1 MKQDYV
7 LRHADD
13 AACEIRFA
21 LHPHNRIESAS
32 SEPVLVSML
41 RRDDCGFVT
50 VLFGERVVCGF
61 IDKHNG
67 TVTLTLDGRPEK
79 FSLRP
84 AALDTMHQGL
94 LNTRHNTGPINV
106 RCPIPGTLKAVLIDV
121 GVSVAAGQTLAILE
135 AMKMENEIRAPH
147 AGIVETVLAVP
158 GQNVAAETLLFTI
171 KA

>member
-1 MKQDYV
+1 MKQNYV

-13 AACEIRFA
+13 AACELRFT
-21 LHPHNRIESAS
+21 LHPHNRIESGSA
-32 SEPVLVSML
+32 EPILVVML

-67 TVTLTLDGRPEK
+67 TVTLTLDGRPQK

-84 AALDTMHQGL
+84 AAVDTMHQGL
-94 LNTRHNTGPINV
+94 LNSNHNSGPINV
-106 RCPIPGTLKAVLIDV
+106 RCPIPGTIKAILIQV
-121 GVSVAAGQTLAILE
+121 GASVAAGQTLAILE
-135 AMKMENEIRAPH
+135 AMKMENEIRATR
-147 AGIVETVLAVP
+147 AGTVETVHAIN

-171 KA
+171 KG